1 VSELDDH
8 GRIDYVL
15 SAGIAKLGR
24 EQNENWA
31 KALAA
36 SLNQVTN
43 GNLGYWVGVL
53 CRLKQPSLNALET
66 SFDLGQ
72 QRSIGDTA

>member
-1 VSELDDH
+1 VGELNHD
-8 GRIDYVL
+8 GRIDDIL
-15 SAGIAKLGR
+15 RIGFTELRS
-24 EQNENWA
+24 QQHENWA

-43 GNLGYWVGVL
+43 GNLGDRVGVL

-66 SFDLGQ
+66 SFDLG
-72 QRSIGDTA
+72 